1 LIKFMKRLMLMDK
14 IKLSELKVET
24 IIGIWEWE
32 KRNPQIVSIDLEMS
46 TNIKAAA
53 KSDSIKDA
61 LDYKTIAKRIKQYSE
76 NNHFELIET
85 LAENLVQIIIEEFKV
100 EWVKLSVS
108 KPYAIRDSK
117 NVSLTIE
124 RTKNE

>member
-1 LIKFMKRLMLMDK
+1 MKRLMLTDK
-14 IKLSELKVET
+14 IKLSGLKVET
-24 IIGIWEWE
+24 IIGVWEWE

-46 TNIKAAA
+46 TAIKAAA

-61 LDYKTIAKRIKQYSE
+61 LDYRAISKRIKQYSE

-85 LAENLVQIIIEEFKV
+85 LAENLAQIIIEEFKV